1 MSTAPPRPHLHVAA
15 GAGRAAA
22 AAAARAG
29 GIPVRLPAAG
39 LIRLPAPNEI
49 GWLAGMALLA
59 GIGILDWPVAVVLAA
74 GHLLSEQ
81 QRNDAL
87 HAFGEALEHA

>member
-1 MSTAPPRPHLHVAA
+1 MAA

-74 GHLLSEQ
+74 GHLLSL
-81 QRNDAL
+81 DAPICCGC
-87 HAFGEALEHA
+87 FGEFACAA